1 MFKYDKTYLPIYQK
15 QLQEVEANIEIAK
28 ANGFERILEKN
39 IELKTNLE
47 KIINS
52 IKGVDKNE

>member
-1 MFKYDKTYLPIYQK
+1 MFKYDKSYLPLYEYQ
-15 QLQEVEANIEIAK
+15 LNEVITNIKVAEE
-28 ANGFERILEKN
+28 NGFERILEYN